1 MQSWHVFRRSCC
13 FWVMNADRMD
23 VIVSSATFPMSDF
36 HAQSR
41 QSRRGKI
48 IWLPS
53 TASHQSSL
61 LFLLSTGRNSS
72 SGIPSLSFDFHF
84 RAIRKSAIWSRLG
97 CKHSRVIIIAT
108 PVGAGRVEIYCK
120 ESSFKFNLRRAIKQ
134 RANRATSTRC
144 SSWPR
149 SIFSGWNLE
158 HCLNDLFALQA
169 RALKTKVSTWW
180 ILIWLITACYAAFAR
195 KASTNVATMLL
206 SGCVKKSPT
215 NAVDFC
221 AVSKW
226 DFHANEAF
234 RKREAATWAAN
245 KSVGQTRMPCNSLR
259 DTKNANSF
267 KFPRLLLFSVRSY
280 FDHQSILRLADE
292 ASKPLPSLMSWLHSF
307 ENETRETRKYQSK
320 RRGKAWKYLCFPRF
334 YL

>member
-1 MQSWHVFRRSCC
+1 MPRS
-13 FWVMNADRMD
+13 VH
-23 VIVSSATFPMSDF
+23 SSCHRF
-36 HAQSR
+36 AQSEIFTA
-41 QSRRGKI
+41 QFSAEKLSPNWHWKCFSESRERAKTKVFNYTNGIRCCSTRCNWLIKARCNRGMCSDEVVVFGSWMPI
-48 IWLPS
+48 GWMWLCLVQLFRWAIFMHKAVNPDEEKS
-53 TASHQSSL
+53 FDYPAPQAINHRCF
-61 LFLLSTGRNSS
+61 FLLSTGRNSS

-134 RANRATSTRC
+134 RTNRATSTRC

-149 SIFSGWNLE
+149 SIFSGWNSE

-215 NAVDFC
+215 NAVEKLIF
-221 AVSKW
+221 AL
-226 DFHANEAF
+226 F
-234 RKREAATWAAN
+234 RSEIF
-245 KSVGQTRMPCNSLR
+245 TR
-259 DTKNANSF
+259 TKLSGN
-267 KFPRLLLFSVRSY
+267 VRQQHEQQINQL
-280 FDHQSILRLADE
+280 DKQECPAIR
-292 ASKPLPSLMSWLHSF
+292 
-307 ENETRETRKYQSK
+307 
-320 RRGKAWKYLCFPRF
+320 
-334 YL
+334 